1 MQPSSASVFGSPASG
16 IKFLLESMDG
26 LGVLQVPA
34 FVQLLLSSPDW
45 LMVRKGELV
54 LEMRNLLKITAFLVG
69 WVGRIM
75 CTMHFVWG

>member
-34 FVQLLLSSPDW
+34 FVQVSLSLSLSLSLMHHVLLTP
-45 LMVRKGELV
+45 LV
-54 LEMRNLLKITAFLVG
+54 ICPNMY
-69 WVGRIM
+69 IM
-75 CTMHFVWG
+75 YAYRFCDK